1 MEDFQVQVPDQEWFR
16 HSRWFRAEQI
26 EAQMRRR
33 EIIINVALTAAA
45 VLMIVAAFAMFGG
58 Y

>member
-1 MEDFQVQVPDQEWFR
+1 MGEFQVPEQEWFQ

-26 EAQMRRR
+26 AAEMKRR
-33 EIIINVALTAAA
+33 EIIINTVLTTVAI
-45 VLMIVAAFAMFGG
+45 VMIVAAFAMFGG